1 MITDKEKGK
10 RALRS
15 EGAVPKSSKLSGVNK
30 TFLLATLP
38 YSKEENYSNGKL
50 LLSPESVGYVRHE
63 AHYSTCKFP
72 CIFGSGTSPFTDVC
86 ELLTVGDVKRW
97 YAMFMA
103 AGGKGTG
110 IEFASF
116 VYEILFQYPD
126 ETLLIDILNFQE
138 LHVMLGIVQKLL
150 DYIKLLSSTSFIE
163 SYLKAINIT
172 QTFHRGKKGL
182 QTGVGECHPHHHQE
196 QGLA

>member
-1 MITDKEKGK
+1 MAIYLIGK
-10 RALRS
+10 
-15 EGAVPKSSKLSGVNK
+15 V
-30 TFLLATLP
+30 
-38 YSKEENYSNGKL
+38 
-50 LLSPESVGYVRHE
+50 
-63 AHYSTCKFP
+63 YSTCKYP
-72 CIFGSGTSPFTDVC
+72 CIFGSGSSPFTDIC
-86 ELLTVGDVKRW
+86 ELLTVGDAKRW

-126 ETLLIDILNFQE
+126 ETLLIDILNFPE

-163 SYLKAINIT
+163 SYVLH
-172 QTFHRGKKGL
+172 QGHQHHRDPPSRQEGAQWQWL
-182 QTGVGECHPHHHQE
+182 QNSSRECHLDHHQK